1 MKKLNFMTSRFG
13 RGAIRT
19 TKGFC
24 FFVCEENYLVKY
36 FMQTNQAYKAINGSI
51 FVQGKFKQLF
61 SVKET
66 SGWMAGRVSS
76 IFTTKSFAVAPYI
89 LSRVHF
95 FKLF

>member
-1 MKKLNFMTSRFG
+1 MAEEPSELPKAF
-13 RGAIRT
+13 A
-19 TKGFC
+19 

-76 IFTTKSFAVAPYI
+76 IFTTKMLRRNKANKEASSPF
-89 LSRVHF
+89 
-95 FKLF
+95 